1 MDRLLRTQIWQ
12 RANSR
17 CEYCQ
22 MPQEFTE
29 AGHEVDHIIAE
40 KHHGLTVL
48 ENLGLACFPCNNHK
62 GPNIA
67 GIDPKT
73 GQVSRLFHPR
83 FDDWSAHFAWEGAT
97 LTGLTSIGWTTIDVL
112 AINLNH
118 RVIHRQALIEE
129 GVFPPNPIS
138 P

>member
-1 MDRLLRTQIWQ
+1 MDRLLRSQIWQ
-12 RANSR
+12 RADSQ

-22 MPQEFTE
+22 MSQEFTE

-40 KHHGLTVL
+40 KHHGLTTL

-73 GQVSRLFHPR
+73 GQVTRLFHPR
-83 FDDWSAHFAWEGAT
+83 IDDWSAHFAWRGAT
-97 LTGLTSIGWTTIDVL
+97 LMGYAVSDFLYTD
-112 AINLNH
+112 A
-118 RVIHRQALIEE
+118 
-129 GVFPPNPIS
+129 
-138 P
+138 